1 MTRLHFVKK
10 ARKNYKDEGIKKGE
24 SYFWWKFRYSSKQ
37 KQKTRPRQ
45 SQLTQSEFL
54 GAIYDI
60 NDRLSGISNSD
71 IETVREERD
80 SIVSELQD
88 LATEQED
95 KQSNMPDSL
104 QYSPI
109 GEMLEERANYC
120 NEFADELD
128 GIDLDLEKE
137 EDESDEDFENR
148 VEEAISELQSCEYQG
163 E

>member
-1 MTRLHFVKK
+1 MARLHFVKK
-10 ARKNYKDEGIKKGE
+10 ARKDYKDEGIKKGE
-24 SYFWWKFRYSSKQ
+24 SYFWWKFRFGSKQ
-37 KQKTRPRQ
+37 RQKTRPRQ

-60 NDRLSGISNSD
+60 NDRLSDISSSNL
-71 IETVREERD
+71 EEAREERD

-88 LATEQED
+88 LASEQED
-95 KQSNMPDSL
+95 RQSNMPDSL
-104 QYSPI
+104 QYSPT

-137 EDESDEDFENR
+137 EGESDEDFESR
-148 VEEAISELQSCEYQG
+148 VEEAISELQGCEYQG